1 MRAAPVVIALILA
14 AGGGICRAQ
23 EVPPDPHLSALPRT
37 TAEAARV
44 TDMLAPPAAYDRAEA
59 GESRPGG
66 TATVTAGFGRDAFS
80 QPSAGLSAEAL
91 SDFDLGNILFRKLRV
106 SAPAPTPASDGLGPL
121 YNARSCEAC
130 HRRDGR
136 GAVPDGV
143 PATRG
148 LVLRLSLP
156 GGAAARP
163 DPVYGHQLQDAAVP
177 GQTAEGRIAIA
188 YTEQPVILA
197 DGTTVSLRRP
207 AYRIA
212 DAAFGALADGLI
224 LAPRLAPPMIGL
236 GLIEAIPSADILA
249 RADPDDADG
258 DGISG
263 RANLVDSAE
272 FGRPLLGRFGWKAAQ
287 PTVRA
292 QIAAALADDMGLS
305 NPLRPD
311 PWGDCT
317 AAQAACRKGPHGQ
330 APDQHGG
337 LEVDGE
343 SLDLLTFYS
352 RNLALPERPSAAS
365 RQVLRGKALFAA
377 AGCPA
382 CHIPKFVTARL
393 PDRPEQSFQLIWP
406 YSDLLLHDM
415 GEGLA
420 DGRPEGLA
428 MGREW
433 RTPPLWGIG
442 RTHAVAGRE
451 AYLHDGRARSLLEAI
466 LWHGGEAQVARD
478 RVIALSAKD
487 RRALL
492 DFLGNL

>member
-1 MRAAPVVIALILA
+1 MRAAPAVIAVLLA
-14 AGGGICRAQ
+14 GAGGIGRAQ
-23 EVPPDPHLSALPRT
+23 EVPADPHLSALPRT
-37 TAEAARV
+37 PAEAARV
-44 TDMLAPPAAYDRAEA
+44 AEMLAPLAGYDLAEPR
-59 GESRPGG
+59 ESLPGG
-66 TATVTAGFGRDAFS
+66 TATVMGGFGREAFS
-80 QPSAGLSAEAL
+80 QPSAGLGAGAL
-91 SDFDLGNILFRKLRV
+91 TAFELGNILFRKLRV
-106 SAPAPTPASDGLGPL
+106 AAPAPTPDSDGLGPL

-136 GAVPDGV
+136 GAVPDGI

-148 LVLRLSLP
+148 LVLRLALP
-156 GGAAARP
+156 GGTAAEP
-163 DPVYGHQLQDAAVP
+163 DPVYGRQLQDAAVP
-177 GQTAEGRIAIA
+177 GQTAEGQVSITYAER
-188 YTEQPVILA
+188 PVILA
-197 DGTTVSLRRP
+197 DGTIVSLRRP
-207 AYRIA
+207 VYRIA
-212 DAAFGALADGLI
+212 DAAFGPLSDGPI

-236 GLIEAIPSADILA
+236 GLLEAIPAADILA
-249 RADPDDADG
+249 RADPGDADG

-263 RANLVDSAE
+263 RANLVDCAE
-272 FGRPLLGRFGWKAAQ
+272 FGQPMLGRFGWKATE
-287 PTVRA
+287 PTIRA

-317 AAQAACRKGPHGQ
+317 AAQAACRDGPHGQ
-330 APDQHGG
+330 APGLHDG

-343 SLDLLTFYS
+343 SLDLLTLYS
-352 RNLALPERPSAAS
+352 RNLAVPERPSAANK
-365 RQVLRGKALFAA
+365 QVLRGKARFAA

-382 CHIPKFVTARL
+382 CHVPKSVTARL

-428 MGREW
+428 TGSEW

-466 LWHGGEAQVARD
+466 LWHGGEAQAARN
-478 RVIALSAKD
+478 RVIALSAEE

-492 DFLGNL
+492 DFLQSL